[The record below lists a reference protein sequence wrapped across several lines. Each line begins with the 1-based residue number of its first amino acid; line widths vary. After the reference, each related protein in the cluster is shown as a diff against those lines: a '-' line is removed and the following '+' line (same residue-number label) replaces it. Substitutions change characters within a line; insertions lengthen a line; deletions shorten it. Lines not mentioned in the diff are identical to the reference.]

1 MINNHVIV
9 DGSNIATEGR
19 SIPSLSQL
27 DEAVRALM
35 SEFPESQVTVVVDA
49 TFGHRIDPKERDE
62 FDAAVSA
69 SELITSPAGAIG
81 RGDAFIL
88 QIADKADATILSND
102 SFQEFHGQYEW
113 LFDEGRLLGGK
124 PVPVVGW
131 VFLLRTPV
139 RGPKSRQSVRD
150 AKDAKR
156 GKASGAG
163 AKASRQPKAKAEGRD
178 GRRGKG
184 DTSGDKSRERSGDKG
199 SGRTADKAAADG
211 RERKAKKPAEAIND
225 ALPFIEF
232 VSNHPVGSTIEAIVE
247 QFSSHGAYVT
257 ASGIRCYVPLRLMGS
272 PTPRSAREVLNIG
285 ETRRFAV
292 HGIDAPHRG
301 IDLVLVGGPS
311 PKPAPSGDGQNLE
324 SANEL
329 PTEDSKPTGRSRRST
344 RTTSNE
350 RPTSPLALD
359 DDGVAITNTT
369 PPAVA
374 TTSVAYEHAE
384 EAMVT
389 PAKKAPAKK
398 AAKRAP
404 AKKAAKKA
412 PAKKAPA
419 KKAPAKKAAKKAPA
433 KKAPAKKATKKAP
446 AKKAPAKKAPA
457 KKAPA
462 KKAPAKK
469 APAKKAPAKK
479 APAKKAP
486 AKKAPAKKAAGRR

>member
-19 SIPSLSQL
+19 SIPSLTQL

-35 SEFPESQVTVVVDA
+35 SEFPDSQVTVVVDA
-49 TFGHRIDPKERDE
+49 TFGHRIDQKERDE

-69 SELITSPAGAIG
+69 GELITSPAGAIG

-124 PVPVVGW
+124 PVPVIGW

-139 RGPKSRQSVRD
+139 RGPKSRQAVRD
-150 AKDAKR
+150 AKSAKR
-156 GKASGAG
+156 GRSSASSTSRSSRDSKSSTS
-163 AKASRQPKAKAEGRD
+163 AKDRSPKDRPAKERSAKDRSDGRD
-178 GRRGKG
+178 PARGKG
-184 DTSGDKSRERSGDKG
+184 EGT
-199 SGRTADKAAADG
+199 GRASKAPVPDPPTK
-211 RERKAKKPAEAIND
+211 KARKPAEAVNE

-232 VSNHPVGSTIEAIVE
+232 VGSHPVGSTIEGVVE
-247 QFSSHGAYVT
+247 QFSSHGAYVS
-257 ASGIRCYVPLRLMGS
+257 ASGVRCYVPLRLMGD
-272 PTPRSAREVLNIG
+272 PAPRSAKEALTLG

-292 HGIDAPHRG
+292 HGIDAPNRG

-311 PKPAPSGDGQNLE
+311 TTKPSDGPSTTQEPAHELE
-324 SANEL
+324 DRAASSARRRR
-329 PTEDSKPTGRSRRST
+329 TGSRASDEE
-344 RTTSNE
+344 SLA
-350 RPTSPLALD
+350 SPDAFV
-359 DDGVAITNTT
+359 DDGVAITHTT
-369 PPAVA
+369 PSAVA
-374 TTSVAYEHAE
+374 TTSVAHEHAE

-389 PAKKAPAKK
+389 PAKKATAKK
-398 AAKRAP
+398 A
-404 AKKAAKKA
+404 
-412 PAKKAPA
+412 A

-433 KKAPAKKATKKAP
+433 KKAPAKKT

-457 KKAPA
+457 KKAVKKAPAKKAA

-469 APAKKAPAKK
+469 T
-479 APAKKAP
+479 